1 MMSRMAVE
9 VDGRGTIN
17 NFPSSVM
24 SNGMAERHGLDFYFL
39 KNKLIKYVITFLY
52 HSLTII

>member
-9 VDGRGTIN
+9 VDGKGTIN

-24 SNGMAERHGLDFYFL
+24 SNGMAE
-39 KNKLIKYVITFLY
+39 
-52 HSLTII
+52 HSWS